1 MCKHIWKTAGSL
13 RVCPRCGL
21 TVSLF
26 DGKVMLDK
34 ALPKVLN
41 RKKGVKA
48 LLRANM
54 ISEYETWHERG
65 FAPIYAKQNFENL
78 WVQYHAIKGPNGVM
92 DDLHTKFLEL
102 PTERHERG
110 E

>member
-1 MCKHIWKTAGSL
+1 MNLYQWLCLLSVPALLLAGL
-13 RVCPRCGL
+13 KYL
-21 TVSLF
+21 
-26 DGKVMLDK
+26 
-34 ALPKVLN
+34 LN
-41 RKKGVKA
+41 QIEGVRMGVKA

-65 FAPIYAKQNFENL
+65 FAPLYAKQNFENL

-92 DDLHTKFLEL
+92 DDLHTKFLAL

>member
-1 MCKHIWKTAGSL
+1 MNLYQWLCLLSVPALLLAGL
-13 RVCPRCGL
+13 KYLLNQIKG
-21 TVSLF
+21 VS
-26 DGKVMLDK
+26 M
-34 ALPKVLN
+34 
-41 RKKGVKA
+41 GVKA

-65 FAPIYAKQNFENL
+65 FAPLYAKQNFENL

-92 DDLHTKFLEL
+92 DDLHTKFLAL

>member
-1 MCKHIWKTAGSL
+1 MNLYQWLCLLSVPALLLAGL
-13 RVCPRCGL
+13 KYL
-21 TVSLF
+21 
-26 DGKVMLDK
+26 
-34 ALPKVLN
+34 LN
-41 RKKGVKA
+41 QIKGVRMGVKA

-54 ISEYETWHERG
+54 ISENETWHERG

>member
-1 MCKHIWKTAGSL
+1 MNLYQWLRLLSVPALLLAGL
-13 RVCPRCGL
+13 KYL
-21 TVSLF
+21 
-26 DGKVMLDK
+26 
-34 ALPKVLN
+34 LN
-41 RKKGVKA
+41 QIKGVRMGVKA

>member
-1 MCKHIWKTAGSL
+1 MNLYQWLCLLSVPALLLAGLKHL
-13 RVCPRCGL
+13 
-21 TVSLF
+21 
-26 DGKVMLDK
+26 
-34 ALPKVLN
+34 LN
-41 RKKGVKA
+41 QIKGVRMGVKA

-92 DDLHTKFLEL
+92 DELHTKFLEL

>member
-1 MCKHIWKTAGSL
+1 MNLYQWLCLLSVPALLLAGL
-13 RVCPRCGL
+13 KYL
-21 TVSLF
+21 
-26 DGKVMLDK
+26 
-34 ALPKVLN
+34 LN
-41 RKKGVKA
+41 QIKGVRMGVKA

-92 DDLHTKFLEL
+92 DDLRTKFLEL

>member
-1 MCKHIWKTAGSL
+1 MNLYQWLCLLSVPALLLAGL
-13 RVCPRCGL
+13 KYL
-21 TVSLF
+21 
-26 DGKVMLDK
+26 
-34 ALPKVLN
+34 LN
-41 RKKGVKA
+41 QIKGVRMGVKA

-65 FAPIYAKQNFENL
+65 FAPIYAKHNFENL

>member
-1 MCKHIWKTAGSL
+1 MNLYQWLCLLSVPALLLAGL
-13 RVCPRCGL
+13 KYL
-21 TVSLF
+21 
-26 DGKVMLDK
+26 
-34 ALPKVLN
+34 LN
-41 RKKGVKA
+41 QIKGVRMGVKA
-48 LLRANM
+48 LLRAKM

>member
-1 MCKHIWKTAGSL
+1 MNLYQWLCLLSVPALLLAGL
-13 RVCPRCGL
+13 KYL
-21 TVSLF
+21 
-26 DGKVMLDK
+26 
-34 ALPKVLN
+34 LN
-41 RKKGVKA
+41 QIKGVRMGVKA
-48 LLRANM
+48 LLRTNM

>member
-1 MCKHIWKTAGSL
+1 MNLYQWLCLLSVPALLLAGLKHL
-13 RVCPRCGL
+13 
-21 TVSLF
+21 
-26 DGKVMLDK
+26 
-34 ALPKVLN
+34 LN
-41 RKKGVKA
+41 QIKGVRMGVKA

-54 ISEYETWHERG
+54 LSEYETWHERG

>member
-1 MCKHIWKTAGSL
+1 MNLYQWLCLLSVPALLLAGLKHLLNQIKG
-13 RVCPRCGL
+13 
-21 TVSLF
+21 
-26 DGKVMLDK
+26 VML
-34 ALPKVLN
+34 
-41 RKKGVKA
+41 GVKA

>member
-1 MCKHIWKTAGSL
+1 MNLYQWLCLLSVPAMLLAGLKHL
-13 RVCPRCGL
+13 
-21 TVSLF
+21 
-26 DGKVMLDK
+26 
-34 ALPKVLN
+34 LN
-41 RKKGVKA
+41 QIKGVRMGVKA

-110 E
+110 D

>member
-1 MCKHIWKTAGSL
+1 MNLYQWLCLLSVPALLLAGLKHL
-13 RVCPRCGL
+13 
-21 TVSLF
+21 
-26 DGKVMLDK
+26 
-34 ALPKVLN
+34 LN
-41 RKKGVKA
+41 QIKGVRMGVKA

-65 FAPIYAKQNFENL
+65 FAPLYAKQNFENL

>member
-1 MCKHIWKTAGSL
+1 MNLYQWLCLLSVPALLLAGLKHL
-13 RVCPRCGL
+13 
-21 TVSLF
+21 
-26 DGKVMLDK
+26 
-34 ALPKVLN
+34 LN
-41 RKKGVKA
+41 QIKGVRMGVKA

>member
-1 MCKHIWKTAGSL
+1 MNLYQWLCLLS
-13 RVCPRCGL
+13 VP
-21 TVSLF
+21 
-26 DGKVMLDK
+26 
-34 ALPKVLN
+34 ALPLAGLKYLLN
-41 RKKGVKA
+41 QIKGVRMGVKA

-65 FAPIYAKQNFENL
+65 FAPLYAKQNFENL

-92 DDLHTKFLEL
+92 DDLHTKFLAL

>member
-1 MCKHIWKTAGSL
+1 MDLYQWLCLLSVPALLLAGLKHL
-13 RVCPRCGL
+13 
-21 TVSLF
+21 
-26 DGKVMLDK
+26 
-34 ALPKVLN
+34 LN
-41 RKKGVKA
+41 QIKGVRMGVKA

>member
-1 MCKHIWKTAGSL
+1 MNLYQWLCLLSVPALLLAGLKHL
-13 RVCPRCGL
+13 
-21 TVSLF
+21 
-26 DGKVMLDK
+26 
-34 ALPKVLN
+34 LN
-41 RKKGVKA
+41 QIKGVRMGVKA

-65 FAPIYAKQNFENL
+65 FAPLYAKQNFENL

-92 DDLHTKFLEL
+92 DDLHTKFLAL

>member
-1 MCKHIWKTAGSL
+1 MNLYQWLCLLSVPALLLAG
-13 RVCPRCGL
+13 
-21 TVSLF
+21 
-26 DGKVMLDK
+26 
-34 ALPKVLN
+34 LN
-41 RKKGVKA
+41 YLLNQIKGVRMGVKA

-65 FAPIYAKQNFENL
+65 FAPLYAKQNFENL

-92 DDLHTKFLEL
+92 DDLHTKFLAL